1 MKNYFVVFA
10 FDKTILKVMKFAI
23 LLILLVSDYALA
35 SERINTKTF
44 AGIEQLV
51 SDKKAQ
57 VGSENLLVVYDFDN
71 TLMAMN
77 QDIGSDQW
85 YNWQSE
91 LLRDKK
97 SKDAVAATRGELFDV
112 HYKISALGKMHL
124 VESAIPAI
132 VKAIQQMKIKSIV
145 LTSRGSVLRSDIES
159 ELADA
164 ELEFKSS
171 AFGPEG
177 GYASTFLP
185 EGLDKAREISFMDG
199 IVMGSG
205 QHKGKILSS
214 VLKKAGAKFKVII
227 FVDDTL
233 KNIENMEETFKHE
246 VDLVTFYY
254 SHEQE
259 RVEKFQK
266 DKSKARREWQKLK
279 LVIQSVFTEAK

>member
-1 MKNYFVVFA
+1 
-10 FDKTILKVMKFAI
+10 MKFAI
-23 LLILLVSDYALA
+23 LLILIYTDYALA
-35 SERINTKTF
+35 RERINTKTF
-44 AGIEQLV
+44 VRIQQLV
-51 SDKKAQ
+51 SEKKAQ
-57 VGSENLLVVYDFDN
+57 VGTENLLVVYDFDN

-97 SKDAVAATRGELFDV
+97 TKDSVAATRGELFDL
-112 HYKISALGKMHL
+112 HYKISALGKMHV
-124 VESAIPAI
+124 VEAAIPPI

-145 LTSRGSVLRSDIES
+145 LTSRGPILRSDVES
-159 ELADA
+159 EMSEVALD
-164 ELEFKSS
+164 FKSS

-214 VLKKAGAKFKVII
+214 VLKKTGAKFKVII

-233 KNIENMEETFKHE
+233 KNIENMEETFKQE
-246 VDLVTFYY
+246 VELVTFYY
-254 SHEQE
+254 THEQE

-266 DKSKARREWQKLK
+266 DKTKARREWQKLK
-279 LVIQSVFTEAK
+279 PVIQTVFTEAK

>member
-1 MKNYFVVFA
+1 MK
-10 FDKTILKVMKFAI
+10 LAI
-23 LLILLVSDYALA
+23 LLILFSTDYALA

-44 AGIEQLV
+44 AGIVQLV
-51 SDKKAQ
+51 SDKKSQ
-57 VGSENLLVVYDFDN
+57 VGAENLLVVYDFDN

-91 LLRDKK
+91 LLNDKK
-97 SKDAVAATRGELFDV
+97 SKDAVATSRNELFDV

-124 VESAIPAI
+124 VEPAIPSI

-145 LTSRGSVLRSDIES
+145 LTSRGSILRNDIQS
-159 ELADA
+159 ELSDAD
-164 ELEFKSS
+164 LEFKNS

-177 GYASTFLP
+177 GFASTFLP
-185 EGLDKAREISFMDG
+185 EGLDNAREISFMDG

-205 QHKGKILSS
+205 QHKGKILGSI
-214 VLKKAGAKFKVII
+214 LKKTGAKFKVII

-233 KNIENMEETFKHE
+233 KNIENMEETFKQDVE
-246 VDLVTFYY
+246 LITFYY
-254 SHEQE
+254 THEQE

-279 LVIQSVFTEAK
+279 PIIQTLFADPK